1 MSRAFSAGWQALKRF
16 AALPFALLL
25 AGCLGSSQ
33 APALRVVTTPQRV
46 YEVEHGFA
54 ESGDGRRIH
63 FAAVGEKAAPAVVFV
78 HGTPGSWRA
87 YERFLGEPTLAARA
101 RLVSV
106 DRLGF
111 GESEPNRV
119 EASLAKQ
126 AASLVP
132 LLRSSSNHGTPPILV
147 GHSYG
152 GPVIARIAMDYPE
165 LVGGL
170 LMVAPSI
177 DPGLEKLR
185 WYNHFASWRLFNWMV
200 PREMLTSNRE
210 ILPLKQELEALLP
223 GWSRIR
229 VPVIVIQG
237 EDDKLVPA
245 GNADFA
251 ARVLP
256 DSLVE
261 IQRIPAAGHFV
272 LWQQPELVIRAV
284 TRLLDTLPGK
294 TP

>member
-1 MSRAFSAGWQALKRF
+1 MSRSFPAGWQPLKRF

-33 APALRVVTTPQRV
+33 APALRVVTTPQRI

-63 FAAVGEKAAPAVVFV
+63 FAAVGEKTAPAVVFV

-87 YERFLGEPTLAARA
+87 YERFLAEPMLATRA

-119 EASLAKQ
+119 EASLEKQ

-132 LLRSSSNHGTPPILV
+132 LLRSLKTNGAPPILI

-152 GPVIARIAMDYPE
+152 GPVIARIAMDHPE

-185 WYNHFASWRLFNWMV
+185 WYNHFASWLLFNWMV

-210 ILPLKQELEALLP
+210 ILPLKNELEALLP
-223 GWSRIR
+223 GWSRIQM
-229 VPVIVIQG
+229 PVIVIQG

-245 GNADFA
+245 GNAASA

-256 DSLVE
+256 ASRVD

-272 LWQQPELVIRAV
+272 LWQRPELVIRAIL
-284 TRLLDTLPGK
+284 RLLNAPPAK
-294 TP
+294 SP

>member
-1 MSRAFSAGWQALKRF
+1 MKLRDSCLVFLI
-16 AALPFALLL
+16 ALLL
-25 AGCLGSSQ
+25 TGCLGSSK
-33 APALRVVTTPQRV
+33 APALKVVTTPQRV

-63 FAAVGEKAAPAVVFV
+63 FAAVGEKTAPAVVFV

-87 YERFLGEPTLAARA
+87 YERFLAEPTLAARA

-119 EASLAKQ
+119 EASLEKQ

-132 LLRSSSNHGTPPILV
+132 LLRSLSAPGVPPILV

-152 GPVIARIAMDYPE
+152 GPVIARVAMDHPE

-185 WYNHFASWRLFNWMV
+185 WYNHFASWRLFNWLV

-210 ILPLKQELEALLP
+210 ILPLKNELEALLP
-223 GWSRIR
+223 GWSRIQ

-237 EDDKLVPA
+237 EDDNLVPA

-256 DSLVE
+256 ASRVD
-261 IQRIPAAGHFV
+261 IQLIPAAGHFV
-272 LWQQPELVIRAV
+272 LWQRPELVIHAV
-284 TRLLDTLPGK
+284 IRLLDAPAAK